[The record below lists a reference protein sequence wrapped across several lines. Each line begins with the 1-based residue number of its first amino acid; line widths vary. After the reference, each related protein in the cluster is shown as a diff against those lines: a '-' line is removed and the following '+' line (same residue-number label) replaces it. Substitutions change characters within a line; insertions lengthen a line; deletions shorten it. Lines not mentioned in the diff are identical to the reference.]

1 MNAPR
6 CSPTDYIAY
15 QIASPSRYTCTEAA
29 RCQPEAEQVPAH
41 DAFTRPL
48 QRRPADTT

>member
-15 QIASPSRYTCTEAA
+15 QIASPSRYNLHGGGPVSA
-29 RCQPEAEQVPAH
+29 
-41 DAFTRPL
+41 
-48 QRRPADTT
+48 